1 MTTLEKTSIK
11 DWHQSVQDLPYA
23 GPSAKESLAKLNIA
37 SIKDLVFHFPNR
49 YLDTSKVCN
58 ISDLRTNEVV
68 TVVGE
73 VKQIAKKM
81 FGRGKGLVEIVIT
94 DKTGYISAIFFN
106 QLYMASNFEKGD
118 KVAFA
123 GRAEHKYG
131 ALQINSPLY
140 DKLNKSKPLNT
151 MAILPFHSTTSG
163 ITTKKIRSLVKSAME
178 YVPEDEVLPEELI
191 NDLGIVG
198 FSEAIHQIHFPD
210 SSDKLQ
216 SARERLIFQE
226 FFELQLAVLLKKKKI
241 DDFSA
246 KPLKSC
252 TLIDKALAELD
263 FELTGDQKKV
273 LSEILNDIKLAKPM
287 NRLLLGEVGSGKTV
301 VAFLTSLTAI
311 DEGHQAV
318 IMAPTE
324 ILAQQH
330 YKSLKPL
337 TEKLGIDIAILSSSL
352 SEKEKQ
358 TISEKISSGEA
369 QLVIGTHSV
378 IQDNIDFKSLAY
390 VVVDEQHRFG
400 VEQRKSLSEKG
411 TRPHTL
417 VMTATPIPRSLAL
430 TLYGDLDVSTIKEL
444 PSGKDFAQKVKTVV
458 CGPNK
463 REQAYEKI
471 RRDVANGRQ
480 AYIVCPLVDQS
491 DKIEAK
497 AVEDEIKLLKDDVFP
512 DLKVESIHGKLKAN
526 EKEKIMKA
534 YADNQINVLVAT
546 SLIEV
551 GIDIKNATVMLIENA
566 DRFGLAQ
573 LHQLRGRVGRG
584 EHDGVCI
591 LFAALK
597 TDDSIK
603 RMKAIRELKD
613 GFSLAEADLAIRGEG
628 QIFGL
633 KQAGLPDL
641 KIASL
646 TEHFDVLRIA
656 RENAKSLLSNDG
668 DLSKLPLLRDTIYKK
683 YYMLLQVSGG

>member
-1 MTTLEKTSIK
+1 M
-11 DWHQSVQDLPYA
+11 
-23 GPSAKESLAKLNIA
+23 
-37 SIKDLVFHFPNR
+37 
-49 YLDTSKVCN
+49 
-58 ISDLRTNEVV
+58 
-68 TVVGE
+68 
-73 VKQIAKKM
+73 
-81 FGRGKGLVEIVIT
+81 
-94 DKTGYISAIFFN
+94 
-106 QLYMASNFEKGD
+106 
-118 KVAFA
+118 
-123 GRAEHKYG
+123 
-131 ALQINSPLY
+131 
-140 DKLNKSKPLNT
+140 
-151 MAILPFHSTTSG
+151 
-163 ITTKKIRSLVKSAME
+163 
-178 YVPEDEVLPEELI
+178 
-191 NDLGIVG
+191 
-198 FSEAIHQIHFPD
+198 HQIHFPN
-210 SSDKLQ
+210 SSDELQ

-246 KPLKSC
+246 KPLRSRM
-252 TLIDKALAELD
+252 LIDKALAELD

-273 LSEILNDIKLAKPM
+273 LSEILNDIQSKKPM

-301 VAFLTSLTAI
+301 VAFLSSLAAI
-311 DEGHQAV
+311 EEGHQAA

-330 YKSLKPL
+330 HKSLKPL
-337 TEKLGIDIAILSSSL
+337 TEKLGIDIAMLSSSL

-358 TISEKISSGEA
+358 AVSEKISSGEA
-369 QLVIGTHSV
+369 QLVVGTHSV

-400 VEQRKSLSEKG
+400 VEQRKSLSKKG

-430 TLYGDLDVSTIKEL
+430 TLYGDLDVSIIKEL
-444 PSGKDFAQKVKTVV
+444 PSGKYFAQKVKTVV

-497 AVEDEIKLLKDDVFP
+497 AVEDEINNLKDNVFP
-512 DLKVESIHGKLKAN
+512 NLRVESIHGKLRAD
-526 EKEKIMKA
+526 EKETIMNA

-641 KIASL
+641 KIARL

-656 RENAKSLLSNDG
+656 RENAKSLLNNDG

-683 YYMLLQVSGG
+683 YNMLLQVSGG